1 MSTRLRTSLVALA
14 VVTALAVPTAAAA
27 RTTTAASPSG
37 GTTAALRAVDGRARV
52 VAAEQPATTHAP
64 SRTSATPT
72 ARRTS
77 PAPRVTIRHYV
88 DAPGSQRQIDR
99 CRLVLW
105 TSRPMWLAGHN
116 YCGYQWL
123 ASVRTGTTV
132 VVTAGRAAGRYVVT
146 GHLRLA
152 RQSGSLPRVHADL
165 VLQTCVGR
173 STGLTLAR
181 RVR

>member
-14 VVTALAVPTAAAA
+14 VATTVAVPTAAAA
-27 RTTTAASPSG
+27 RASSPTPASG
-37 GTTAALRAVDGRARV
+37 RTSA
-52 VAAEQPATTHAP
+52 VAATTVGHVRAAVVSASTSRPAA
-64 SRTSATPT
+64 SRTSAAPAHPT
-72 ARRTS
+72 
-77 PAPRVTIRHYV
+77 PRVTIRRYV

-105 TSRPMWLAGHN
+105 THRPMWLAGHN

-132 VVTAGRAAGRYVVT
+132 VVASGRAAGRYVVT

-152 RQSGSLPRVHADL
+152 RQSGPLPRVHADL
-165 VLQTCVGR
+165 VLQTCVGHG
-173 STGLTLAR
+173 TGLTLAR
-181 RVR
+181 RVG